1 MAKLILPG
9 SISGRE
15 MKAVAAFTHK
25 DNAMSLFHTPFVYN
39 GRLWATDSYRM
50 VVIDWPQAEE
60 LDPDKVY
67 KIPEEALE
75 KILVGYEYA
84 ISTTAEM
91 PEIFNIKTHGSWKLE
106 DTTERMSKRVV
117 QLQEMLDAEID
128 CGTPEHP
135 IAIAGVNP
143 AFVSEACD
151 IAKAISCPTITFGYS
166 APKSL
171 KTMEI
176 MRVKFIGGT
185 KNADV
190 IICPKRV

>member
-15 MKAVAAFTHK
+15 MKAVVAFTHK
-25 DNAMSLFHTPFVYN
+25 DSALGLFHTPFVYN

-60 LDPDKVY
+60 LDTDKVY
-67 KIPEEALE
+67 KIPE
-75 KILVGYEYA
+75 EYA

-106 DTTERMSKRVV
+106 DTTERMSKRVI

-151 IAKAISCPTITFGYS
+151 IAKAVSCPTITFGYS